1 MDIISKKNS
10 DLINDLPT
18 DKNQPTH
25 SELKVINS
33 LFKESPK
40 KEGAFMK
47 CLSSIIQ
54 YIFLTLLIMLVYFI
68 PNDSVKKIIPSIVS
82 ENEIFIIFIKAIV
95 ASFVYYLFQNYF
107 YRKKR
112 NNKKE

>member
-25 SELKVINS
+25 SEIKIINA
-33 LFKESPK
+33 LFKASPIK
-40 KEGAFMK
+40 KGYFM
-47 CLSSIIQ
+47 STVSNIIQ

-68 PNDSVKKIIPSIVS
+68 PNETVKKIIPSIVS

-107 YRKKR
+107 YRKKK
-112 NNKKE
+112 NNKES